1 MENNIIDTIKITA
14 MGLVEDELYEVKFHF
29 KLLEKDYFGMLNLKS
44 GSFISN
50 AVTLTDDENQA
61 LVHYLSHRAEE
72 YLEEQGIELPPELK
86 CQCH

>member
-1 MENNIIDTIKITA
+1 MDNNIIDTIKIISI
-14 MGLVEDELYEVKFHF
+14 GLVKDELYGVKFHF
-29 KLLEKDYFGMLNLKS
+29 RLQGNDYFGMLNLQS

-50 AVTLTDDENQA
+50 AVSLTDDENQS

-72 YLEEQGIELPPELK
+72 YLEEQGIDIPQEMR